1 MHDIYSYMVYTYIY
15 THNYIHIMYIL
26 HTYYIIDIDIPITI
40 PPGPE
45 VAVQLVEVQGL
56 RTEKI
61 RIVDLPRDEG
71 NIYEHIL

>member
-1 MHDIYSYMVYTYIY
+1 M
-15 THNYIHIMYIL
+15 
-26 HTYYIIDIDIPITI
+26 PITGQSFCFAI

-61 RIVDLPRDEG
+61 RIVDLPRE
-71 NIYEHIL
+71 NIRIQGTSRDYK